1 MKHAYDE
8 MYLEDA
14 MENMGE
20 MVDYAVNV
28 YHMDINEFWEFFL
41 SSGLADEFAK
51 GTPKA
56 VCGQSGVEMMYAVL
70 HKAGIEEK
78 DIPIQIEYGRSRE
91 YWSGWI
97 LAYYQWLTGKRF
109 QDIYKGMNMKEIQRL
124 YPTLHEASEDKFVE
138 VADKIL
144 EKNRTVAKLQKI
156 RKDCGYSQ
164 SELANRS
171 GVNKRM
177 IQQYETGAKDI
188 NKAAGVTLLAL
199 ARVLDCEIEDLLEI

>member
-28 YHMDINEFWEFFL
+28 YHIDIDEFWELFL
-41 SSGLADEFAK
+41 SSGMADEFAK
-51 GTPKA
+51 GTPKT
-56 VCGQSGVEMMYAVL
+56 VCGLSGIEMAYAVL
-70 HKAGIEEK
+70 HKAGIEE
-78 DIPIQIEYGRSRE
+78 DIPVQIEYDRSQE

-97 LAYYQWLTGKRF
+97 LAYYQWFTGKRF
-109 QDIYKGMNMKEIQRL
+109 QDIYKGMKMKEVQRL
-124 YPTLHEASEDKFVE
+124 YSTLHEASEDKFVE
-138 VADKIL
+138 VAGKIL
-144 EKNRTVAKLQKI
+144 KSNITITKLQKI

-164 SELANRS
+164 SELANLS

-199 ARVLDCEIEDLLEI
+199 TRVLGCEVEDLLEI

>member
-8 MYLEDA
+8 MYLGDA

-20 MVDYAVNV
+20 MVDYAVNI
-28 YHMDINEFWEFFL
+28 YHMDIDEFWKLFL

-51 GTPKA
+51 GMPKA
-56 VCGQSGVEMMYAVL
+56 VCGLSGIEMMYAVL
-70 HKAGIEEK
+70 NKAGIEEK
-78 DIPIQIEYGRSRE
+78 EIPVQIEYERSRE

-124 YPTLHEASEDKFVE
+124 YPTLHETSEEKFVE
-138 VADKIL
+138 VADKII
-144 EKNRTVAKLQKI
+144 EKNTTVTRLQKI
-156 RKDCGYSQ
+156 RKNCGYSQ
-164 SELANRS
+164 SELANYS

-177 IQQYETGAKDI
+177 IQQYETRAKDI
-188 NKAAGVTLLAL
+188 NKAAGVTLSAL
-199 ARVLDCEIEDLLEI
+199 SKVLECKIEDLLEI

>member
-8 MYLEDA
+8 MYLDDA

-28 YHMDINEFWEFFL
+28 HGMDIDEYWKLFL
-41 SSGLADEFAK
+41 SSGMADEFAK
-51 GTPKA
+51 GTPR
-56 VCGQSGVEMMYAVL
+56 VICGWSGVEMMYAVL

-78 DIPIQIEYGRSRE
+78 EIPVQIEYERNRE

-124 YPTLHEASEDKFVE
+124 YPTLHEASEDKFAE

-144 EKNRTVAKLQKI
+144 EKNITVTNLQKI

-164 SELANRS
+164 SELAGRS

-177 IQQYETGAKDI
+177 IQQYEARAKDI
-188 NKAAGVTLLAL
+188 NKAAGVTLSAL
-199 ARVLDCEIEDLLEI
+199 SGVLGCEIEDLLEI

>member
-1 MKHAYDE
+1 MRPAYDE

-20 MVDYAVNV
+20 MVDYAVNIC
-28 YHMDINEFWEFFL
+28 HMDINEFWELFL
-41 SSGLADEFAK
+41 ASGMAEEFAK

-56 VCGQSGVEMMYAVL
+56 VCGQSGVEMMCAVL
-70 HKAGIEEK
+70 KKAGIEEK
-78 DIPIQIEYGRSRE
+78 KIPIQIEYGRSRE

-97 LAYYQWLTGKRF
+97 LAYYQWFTGKRF
-109 QDIYKGMNMKEIQRL
+109 QDIYQGMDMREIQRL

-138 VADKIL
+138 VADRIL
-144 EKNRTVAKLQKI
+144 EKNLTVTKLQKM
-156 RKDCGYSQ
+156 RKACRYSQ

-177 IQQYETGAKDI
+177 IQQYETRAKDI

-199 ARVLDCEIEDLLEI
+199 ARVLGCEVEDLLEI